1 MKLTDVLTA
10 SNMNPDYYKFIPIF
24 IKTWKK
30 ILPEV
35 NIHIIVIAD
44 DLIKELIPYKE
55 HIKLFSPIENIETSF
70 IAQNIR
76 LFYPALLKKAKGGI
90 LITDMDIIPMSKK
103 YYIESITNIENNKF
117 VCYRP
122 LSCVGKNEMVMCYN
136 IAHQNVWSEIFNIN
150 SLDDI
155 VNTLLSINKKDKYI
169 GENANVYYKPFWITD
184 QLYLYEKTQE
194 WNKLS
199 NNLII
204 LDNDKINKFTRLDK
218 IYINYY
224 TKDFIKNNNFI
235 DFHMPRPYNSYKQTI
250 DNIVESI

>member
-103 YYIESITNIENNKF
+103 YFIESITNIKNNKF

-250 DNIVESI
+250 DNIVELI

>member
-1 MKLTDVLTA
+1 MKLTDILTA

-90 LITDMDIIPMSKK
+90 LITDMDIIPMSKN
-103 YYIESITNIENNKF
+103 YFIESITNIENNKF

-150 SLDDI
+150 SLNDI

-250 DNIVESI
+250 DNIVELI

>member
-10 SNMNPDYYKFIPIF
+10 TNMNPTYYKFVPIF

-30 ILPEV
+30 ILPDV
-35 NIHIIVIAD
+35 NIHIIVIANN
-44 DLIKELIPYKE
+44 LIEELLPYKE
-55 HIKLFSPIENIETSF
+55 YIKLFPPIENVETSF

-76 LFYPALLKKAKGGI
+76 LFYPALLKNAKGGI
-90 LITDMDIIPMSKK
+90 LITDMDIIPMTKN
-103 YYIESITNIENNKF
+103 YYIDSITKIETDKF
-117 VCYRP
+117 FCYRP

-150 SLDDI
+150 SLNDI
-155 VNTLLSINKKDKYI
+155 VSTLLSINKKEKYI
-169 GENANVYYKPFWITD
+169 GENANKYYEPFWITD

-194 WNKLS
+194 WNKLT

-204 LDNDKINKFTRLDK
+204 SNDDKINKFTRLDK

-224 TKDFIKNNNFI
+224 TTEFITNNNFI

-250 DNIVESI
+250 DNIVELL

>member
-235 DFHMPRPYNSYKQTI
+235 DFNMPRPYNSYKQTI

>member
-224 TKDFIKNNNFI
+224 TRDFIKNNNFI

-250 DNIVESI
+250 DNIVELI